1 MTRFLVLTKLIP
13 LRFAETKPNF
23 LASIRDLVIIIGS
36 LGFEVAFEA
45 VSLIERELLLGG
57 GII

>member
-1 MTRFLVLTKLIP
+1 MLTKLIP

-57 GII
+57 GSI